1 MATVAMSGSDTISL
15 NNTLLPDLADGNCI
29 ELKFPNEIAAVKTGK
44 NGNSIYA
51 LNETGKQCEVMI
63 RVVRGSFTDKFLNG
77 LLSLQQSNF
86 SGFPLM
92 IGKFIKIIG
101 DGTGVITNDTYNL
114 SGGIFTKQIEAAN
127 NVEGDVNASISIYS
141 LKFSNAPRAIVT

>member
-1 MATVAMSGSDTISL
+1 MATVAMSGSDTISI
-15 NNTLLPDLADGNCI
+15 NNTLLPDLADANCI

-51 LNETGKQCEVMI
+51 LNETGKQCEVTV
-63 RVVRGSFTDKFLNG
+63 RVIRGSTSDKFLNG
-77 LLSLQQSNF
+77 LLSLQQSSF

-92 IGKFIKIIG
+92 IGKFIKIVG

-114 SGGIFTKQIEAAN
+114 SGGVFTKQIEAAN
-127 NVEGDVNASISIYS
+127 NVEGDTNASVSVYTM
-141 LKFSNAPRAIVT
+141 KFSNAPRAIVT